1 MTALINNIRDLSPI
15 DFAFSASTKITY
27 KNKVYEANIYPNSRI
42 ELIDKNNTD
51 SLNFIC
57 TSDSCASYFLW
68 PFTYKRLSPHKSIC
82 CGNWKYFTLYLL
94 LPQIN

>member
-57 TSDSCASYFLW
+57 T
-68 PFTYKRLSPHKSIC
+68 IV
-82 CGNWKYFTLYLL
+82 
-94 LPQIN
+94 